1 MAGDLVGKPGRQAF
15 EKVLPGLKIE
25 LGIDFVIANGENAAG
40 GFGITQE
47 ITNELLDLGA
57 NVITSG
63 NHIWDNRDIIPWLD
77 GELPILRPANYPEG
91 APGCGV
97 FRIGN
102 VAVLNLQG
110 RVFMPEGLDSPFVVA
125 DRLLEELAE
134 SGPSIIL
141 VDFHAETTSEKGA
154 MGAYLDG
161 RVTAVVGTH
170 THVPTA
176 DMRLL
181 PNGTAFVSDLGMT
194 GSINSVIGSNTQD
207 VLTRFLT
214 ALPRRLNVAEGGPL
228 QFNSVLIDVDDSTG
242 KATGISRVDRII
254 EKL

>member
-1 MAGDLVGKPGRQAF
+1 MVGDLVGKPGRQAF
-15 EKVLPGLKIE
+15 QKVLPGLKIE
-25 LGIDFVIANGENAAG
+25 LGIDFIVANGENAAG
-40 GFGITQE
+40 GFGITHE
-47 ITNELLDLGA
+47 IANELLDLGS

-77 GELPILRPANYPEG
+77 EDIPVLRPANYPEG
-91 APGCGV
+91 APGRGI
-97 FRIGN
+97 FRIGS

-110 RVFMPEGLDSPFVVA
+110 RVFMPEGLNSPFDVA
-125 DRLLEELAE
+125 DRLLEELSNSA
-134 SGPSIIL
+134 PSIIL

-154 MGAYLDG
+154 MAVYLDG

-176 DMRLL
+176 DARIL

-207 VLTRFLT
+207 VLARFLT

-228 QFNSVLIDVDDSTG
+228 QFNSVLIEVDDRTG
-242 KATGISRVDRII
+242 KATGISRVDRTI

>member
-1 MAGDLVGKPGRQAF
+1 MVGDLVGKPGRQAF
-15 EKVLPGLKIE
+15 ERVLPGLKVE
-25 LGIDFVIANGENAAG
+25 LGIEFVVANGENAAG

-47 ITNELLDLGA
+47 IANELLDSGA

-77 GELPILRPANYPEG
+77 GEFPVLRPANYPDG
-91 APGCGV
+91 APGRGL

-102 VAVLNLQG
+102 VAILNLQG
-110 RVFMPEGLDSPFVVA
+110 RVFMPEGLNSPFEVA
-125 DRLLEELAE
+125 DRLLEELSE

-161 RVTAVVGTH
+161 RVTVVAGTH

-176 DMRLL
+176 DARIL

-207 VLTRFLT
+207 VLGRFLT

-228 QFNSVLIDVDDSTG
+228 QFNSVLIEVDDGTG
-242 KATGISRVDRII
+242 KVINISRVDRTI
-254 EKL
+254 EKP

>member
-1 MAGDLVGKPGRQAF
+1 MVGDLVGKPGREAF
-15 EKVLPGLKIE
+15 QRVLPGLKVE
-25 LGIDFVIANGENAAG
+25 LGIEFVVANGENAAG

-47 ITNELLDLGA
+47 IANELLDSGA

-77 GELPILRPANYPEG
+77 GELPVLRPANYPDG
-91 APGCGV
+91 APGRGI

-102 VAVLNLQG
+102 VAILNLQG
-110 RVFMPEGLDSPFVVA
+110 RVFMPEGLNSPFDVV
-125 DRLLEELAE
+125 DRLLEELSE
-134 SGPSIIL
+134 SEPSIIL

-161 RVTAVVGTH
+161 RVTIVAGTH

-176 DMRLL
+176 DARIL

-194 GSINSVIGSNTQD
+194 GSMNSVIGSNTQD
-207 VLTRFLT
+207 VLARFLT

-228 QFNSVLIDVDDSTG
+228 QFNSVLIEVDDGTG
-242 KATGISRVDRII
+242 KVINISRVDRTI
-254 EKL
+254 EKP